1 MTIQKRIKR
10 LWALLPTEEVLGE
23 NRTRERRS
31 RARRALRR
39 AEERIPR

>member
-1 MTIQKRIKR
+1 MTIWKRIKR
-10 LWALLPTEEVLGE
+10 VWTLPITEELFGE

-39 AEERIPR
+39 AEG